1 MEQHWLGKTKPKQ
14 AFQIDLKCFQKV
26 ATEFKK
32 KSFDRIFYWLT
43 D

>member
-1 MEQHWLGKTKPKQ
+1 MTMGQHWLGKTKLNKFSNRPKR
-14 AFQIDLKCFQKV
+14 FQKV

-32 KSFDRIFYWLT
+32 NLMEFSLT